1 MNKKVA
7 ISVGLIVVVAAVTV
21 GFLKKGHSGYTAT
34 YRFVNV
40 DRGDIS
46 STVSSTGTLSADTTV
61 TVGAQVSGQITQLFA
76 DFNSHVKKGE
86 LIARLDPR
94 PAELEVR
101 TAEAQVAQDVAD
113 SMLKSF
119 TLVQATPLHTS
130 GMMTDNDYVAAQAAY
145 EQSKA
150 NLQSARVQLARAQQD
165 LAYTYI
171 YAPMDGVVQE
181 RDVQVGQTVASSF
194 AAPQLFIVA
203 SDLKRMQILVQVD
216 EADIGQ
222 IKAGQDVAFTVEAY
236 PNRTFHGTVQTVR
249 LQYATVQNVVDYTVV
264 VSVPNPDGALLPGM
278 TATVNFQT
286 AKVSNVLRIQN
297 AALRFR
303 PSEMMLAA
311 ADIPQ
316 RRPGAAGSAGADS
329 GRRQFTAADSA
340 RFRQMMQQRMAQGG
354 GQGGFGG
361 AGGGFGGGQGGAG
374 GRPGGAGAEAD
385 SAGGRRQFTAA
396 DSARFRQMMAQ
407 RQAQGGG
414 GFGGGQGG
422 GGFGGGQGGGGF
434 GGGQRPGGFGAGG
447 MGAGVA
453 SSFAVLWTVD
463 SLGKPAPVRVRTGL
477 TDGQMTEISGLNL
490 KEGMKIIA
498 AVTNEHGGGAS
509 NPFQQ
514 QQNNGFRNRV
524 L

>member
-1 MNKKVA
+1 MKKRII
-7 ISVGLIVVVAAVTV
+7 ISVGLVVVAAAVTA
-21 GFLKKGHSGYTAT
+21 GFLRKGHSGYSAT
-34 YRFVNV
+34 YRFVTV

-46 STVSSTGTLSADTTV
+46 STVNSTGTLSADTTV

-76 DFNSHVKKGE
+76 DFNSHVKKGQ

-94 PAELEVR
+94 PAELEVQ
-101 TAEAQVAQDVAD
+101 TATAQVHQDVAD

-119 TLVQATPLHTS
+119 TLAQATPLHTN
-130 GMMTDNDYVAAQAAY
+130 GMMTDNDYVAAQAAF

-150 NLQSARVQLARAQQD
+150 NLQAARVSLARAQQD

-194 AAPQLFIVA
+194 SAPQLFVVA
-203 SDLKRMQILVQVD
+203 SDLRRMQILVQVD

-236 PNRTFHGTVQTVR
+236 PNRIFHGTVQTVR

-316 RRPGAAGSAGADS
+316 RRPGQPGDTTG

-354 GQGGFGG
+354 GQGG
-361 AGGGFGGGQGGAG
+361 GGFGGGQGG
-374 GRPGGAGAEAD
+374 
-385 SAGGRRQFTAA
+385 
-396 DSARFRQMMAQ
+396 
-407 RQAQGGG
+407 QG
-414 GFGGGQGG
+414 F
-422 GGFGGGQGGGGF
+422 
-434 GGGQRPGGFGAGG
+434 GGQRPGGAGGAGAGLG
-447 MGAGVA
+447 MGGQ
-453 SSFAVLWTVD
+453 SGFAVLWTVD
-463 SLGKPAPVRVRTGL
+463 SLGKPAPVRVKTGL
-477 TDGQMTEISGLNL
+477 TDGQMTEISGLSL

-498 AVTNEHGGGAS
+498 AVTNEKGGGAS

>member
-1 MNKKVA
+1 MKKKVI
-7 ISVGLIVVVAAVTV
+7 ISVGLVVVAAAGTA
-21 GFLKKGHSGYTAT
+21 GFLTKGHSGYSAT
-34 YRFVNV
+34 YRFVTV

-46 STVSSTGTLSADTTV
+46 ATVNSTGTVSADTTV
-61 TVGAQVSGQITQLFA
+61 TVGAQVSGQITQLFV

-101 TAEAQVAQDVAD
+101 TAQAQVAQDLAD
-113 SMLKSF
+113 STLKSF
-119 TLVQATPLHTS
+119 TLAQATPLHNN
-130 GMMTDNDYVAAQAAY
+130 GMMTDNDYVAAQAAFA
-145 EQSKA
+145 QSKA
-150 NLQSARVQLARAQQD
+150 NLQAVRVQLARAQQD

-194 AAPQLFIVA
+194 SAPQLFVVA

-222 IKAGQDVAFTVEAY
+222 IKQGQDVQFTVAAY
-236 PNRTFHGTVQTVR
+236 PNRTFHGAVQTVR

-286 AKVSNVLRIQN
+286 AKASSVLRIQN

-303 PSEMMLAA
+303 PSQMMLAA
-311 ADIPQ
+311 ADVPQ
-316 RRPGAAGSAGADS
+316 RR
-329 GRRQFTAADSA
+329 
-340 RFRQMMQQRMAQGG
+340 QGG
-354 GQGGFGG
+354 GGGTGS
-361 AGGGFGGGQGGAG
+361 
-374 GRPGGAGAEAD
+374 AD
-385 SAGGRRQFTAA
+385 SSGGRRQFTAA

-407 RQAQGGG
+407 RAQGGGGQG

-422 GGFGGGQGGGGF
+422 FGGGQGGFGGGAGGPGF
-434 GGGQRPGGFGAGG
+434 GGATGFAT
-447 MGAGVA
+447 
-453 SSFAVLWTVD
+453 LWTID

-477 TDGQMTEISGLNL
+477 TDGQMTEITGMSV

-498 AVTNEHGGGAS
+498 AVTNEKGGGAT
-509 NPFQQ
+509 NPFQAQ
-514 QQNNGFRNRV
+514 QQQGGPGGRRV
-524 L
+524 M